1 MRINK
6 NIASLN
12 IYRVYSEN
20 LTKQSGALER
30 ISSGIKINS
39 SKDNPNAIAQS
50 ERLRMQIRGLQMAAR
65 NTQDGVSMLQ
75 TAEGGLNGITTSLQ
89 RVREL
94 LVQAGGVTTS
104 EDKET
109 IQKEINQMLAGA
121 EDMAN
126 NTEFNGV
133 KLLVDNDRS
142 EIPQIPPIPP
152 VPPYH
157 NDNKGSSDTI
167 KTATGCNV
175 GEIIEIPKYNLTT
188 EGLNLSNGNVDVN
201 NIGTAIEHIDEA
213 LNVIISARSKYGAL
227 ENRFESNYNSTI
239 EIADKVQSAESG
251 IRDADMAEEMMGYA
265 KYNILIEAG
274 NSMMAQTNKF
284 PQDILRVLENV
295 RSR

>member
-1 MRINK
+1 MRISK

-12 IYRVYSEN
+12 IYREYSKN

-39 SKDNPNAIAQS
+39 AKDNPNAIAQS

-75 TAEGGLNGITTSLQ
+75 TAEGGLEGITNSLQ

-94 LVQAGGVTTS
+94 LVQAGGVTTP

-109 IQKEINQMLAGA
+109 IQKEINQMLDGS
-121 EDMAN
+121 EDMAK

-133 KLLVDNDRS
+133 KLLVDN
-142 EIPQIPPIPP
+142 EP
-152 VPPYH
+152 
-157 NDNKGSSDTI
+157 NDNKGSTVIDTV
-167 KTATGCNV
+167 TGANV
-175 GEIIEIPKYNLTT
+175 GEIIQIPRYNLTT
-188 EGLNLSNGNVDVN
+188 EGLNLSNGKVDVN
-201 NIGTAIEHIDEA
+201 NIGTSIENIDKA
-213 LNVIISARSKYGAL
+213 LDVIVSARSKYGAL

-274 NSMMAQTNKF
+274 NAMMAQTNKF

>member
-1 MRINK
+1 MRVNK

-12 IYRVYSEN
+12 IYRTYSEN
-20 LTKQSGALER
+20 LTKQSGALGR

-39 SKDNPNAIAQS
+39 SKENPNAMAQS

-75 TAEGGLNGITTSLQ
+75 TAEGGLGGITNSLQ

-94 LVQAGGVTTS
+94 LVQAGGATTS

-121 EDMAN
+121 DDMAN

-133 KLLVDNDRS
+133 KLLVNK
-142 EIPQIPPIPP
+142 
-152 VPPYH
+152 
-157 NDNKGSSDTI
+157 DNKEPKVIESS
-167 KTATGCNV
+167 TGANV
-175 GEIIEIPKYNLTT
+175 GEVIEIPRYNLTT
-188 EGLNLSNGNVDVN
+188 EGLNLNNGKVDVY
-201 NIGTAIEHIDEA
+201 NIDTSIENIDKA
-213 LNVIISARSKYGAL
+213 LNDIISARSKYGAL
-227 ENRFESNYNSTI
+227 ENRLESSYNSTI
-239 EIADKVQSAESG
+239 EISDKVQSAESG
-251 IRDADMAEEMMGYA
+251 IRDTDMAEEMMEFS

-274 NSMMAQTNKF
+274 NAMMVQTNKF

-295 RSR
+295 RAR